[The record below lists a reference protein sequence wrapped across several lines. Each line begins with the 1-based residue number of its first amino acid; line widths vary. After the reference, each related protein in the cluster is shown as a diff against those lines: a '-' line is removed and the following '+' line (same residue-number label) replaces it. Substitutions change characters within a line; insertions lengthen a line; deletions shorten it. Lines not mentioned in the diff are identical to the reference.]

1 MNTALIL
8 AAFLFG
14 AIVVVWVVARK
25 AARAEKELENAKK
38 QIKEQQTAS
47 SILGRFINLSSAE
60 LLDRVRGKREKA
72 LKRRLRD
79 THRLDRRKPRP
90 IK

>member
-14 AIVVVWVVARK
+14 AIVVVWVEARK

-47 SILGRFINLSSAE
+47 NILGKFINLSSAE
-60 LLDRVRGKREKA
+60 LLDWVRGKREKA

-79 THRLDRRKPRP
+79 TDRLDR
-90 IK
+90 

>member
-14 AIVVVWVVARK
+14 AIVVVWLVARK

-47 SILGRFINLSSAE
+47 NILGKFINLSSAE

-79 THRLDRRKPRP
+79 TDRLDR
-90 IK
+90 

>member
-14 AIVVVWVVARK
+14 AIVVVWMVARK

-47 SILGRFINLSSAE
+47 NILGKFINLSSAE

-79 THRLDRRKPRP
+79 TDRLDR
-90 IK
+90 

>member
-25 AARAEKELENAKK
+25 AARAEKELENAKN

-47 SILGRFINLSSAE
+47 YILGKFINLSSVE

-79 THRLDRRKPRP
+79 TDRLDR
-90 IK
+90 

>member
-14 AIVVVWVVARK
+14 AIVVVWVEARK

-47 SILGRFINLSSAE
+47 NILGKFINLSSVE
-60 LLDRVRGKREKA
+60 LLNRVRGKREKA

-79 THRLDRRKPRP
+79 TDRLDR
-90 IK
+90 

>member
-14 AIVVVWVVARK
+14 AIVVVWVVSRK
-25 AARAEKELENAKK
+25 AAHAEKELENAKK

-47 SILGRFINLSSAE
+47 NILGKFINLSSVE

-79 THRLDRRKPRP
+79 TDRLDR
-90 IK
+90 

>member
-14 AIVVVWVVARK
+14 AIVVVWVEALK

-47 SILGRFINLSSAE
+47 NILGKFINLSSAE
-60 LLDRVRGKREKA
+60 LLDRVRGKRERA
-72 LKRRLRD
+72 LKRRLRNTD
-79 THRLDRRKPRP
+79 RLDR
-90 IK
+90 

>member
-1 MNTALIL
+1 MNTAMIL

-47 SILGRFINLSSAE
+47 NILGKFINLSSAE

-72 LKRRLRD
+72 LKRRLRNTD
-79 THRLDRRKPRP
+79 RLDR
-90 IK
+90 

>member
-47 SILGRFINLSSAE
+47 NILGKFINLSSVE
-60 LLDRVRGKREKA
+60 LLDRVRWKREQA
-72 LKRRLRD
+72 LKRRLRNTD
-79 THRLDRRKPRP
+79 RLDR
-90 IK
+90 

>member
-14 AIVVVWVVARK
+14 AIVVVWVVAQK

-47 SILGRFINLSSAE
+47 NILGKFINLSSVE

-79 THRLDRRKPRP
+79 TDRLDR
-90 IK
+90 

>member
-25 AARAEKELENAKK
+25 AARAENELENAKK

-47 SILGRFINLSSAE
+47 NILGKFINLSSAE

-72 LKRRLRD
+72 LKRRLRNTD
-79 THRLDRRKPRP
+79 RLDR
-90 IK
+90 

>member
-47 SILGRFINLSSAE
+47 NILGKFINLSSAE

-72 LKRRLRD
+72 IKRRLRD
-79 THRLDRRKPRP
+79 TDRLDR
-90 IK
+90 

>member
-14 AIVVVWVVARK
+14 AIVVVWVEARK

-47 SILGRFINLSSAE
+47 NILGKFINLSSVE

-72 LKRRLRD
+72 LKRRLRNTD
-79 THRLDRRKPRP
+79 RLDR
-90 IK
+90 

>member
-25 AARAEKELENAKK
+25 AALAEKELENAKK

-47 SILGRFINLSSAE
+47 NILGKFINLSSAE

-72 LKRRLRD
+72 LKRRLRNTD
-79 THRLDRRKPRP
+79 RLDR
-90 IK
+90 

>member
-47 SILGRFINLSSAE
+47 NILCNFINLSSVE

-72 LKRRLRD
+72 LKRRLRNTD
-79 THRLDRRKPRP
+79 RLDR
-90 IK
+90 

>member
-47 SILGRFINLSSAE
+47 NILGKFINLSSVE
-60 LLDRVRGKREKA
+60 LLDRVHGKREKA
-72 LKRRLRD
+72 LKRRLRNTD
-79 THRLDRRKPRP
+79 RLDR
-90 IK
+90 

>member
-47 SILGRFINLSSAE
+47 NILGKFINLSSAE

-72 LKRRLRD
+72 LKRRLRNTD
-79 THRLDRRKPRP
+79 RLDR
-90 IK
+90 

>member
-14 AIVVVWVVARK
+14 AIVVVWLVARK

-47 SILGRFINLSSAE
+47 NILGKFINLSSVE

-72 LKRRLRD
+72 LKRRLRNTD
-79 THRLDRRKPRP
+79 RLDR
-90 IK
+90 

>member
-14 AIVVVWVVARK
+14 AIVVVWGVARK

-47 SILGRFINLSSAE
+47 NILGKFINLSSAE

-72 LKRRLRD
+72 IKRRLRD
-79 THRLDRRKPRP
+79 TDRLDR
-90 IK
+90 

>member
-8 AAFLFG
+8 AVFLFG

-47 SILGRFINLSSAE
+47 NILGKFINLSSVE

-79 THRLDRRKPRP
+79 TDRLDR
-90 IK
+90 

>member
-47 SILGRFINLSSAE
+47 NILGKFINLSSAE

-72 LKRRLRD
+72 LKRRLRGKD
-79 THRLDRRKPRP
+79 RLDR
-90 IK
+90 

>member
-38 QIKEQQTAS
+38 QIKEQQNAS
-47 SILGRFINLSSAE
+47 NILGKFINLSSAE

-79 THRLDRRKPRP
+79 TDRLDR
-90 IK
+90 

>member
-14 AIVVVWVVARK
+14 AIVVVWMVARK

-38 QIKEQQTAS
+38 QIKEQQTANN
-47 SILGRFINLSSAE
+47 ILGKFINLSSAE

-79 THRLDRRKPRP
+79 TDRLDR
-90 IK
+90 

>member
-38 QIKEQQTAS
+38 QIKEQQTS
-47 SILGRFINLSSAE
+47 SNILGKFINLSSVD

-79 THRLDRRKPRP
+79 TDRLDR
-90 IK
+90 

>member
-47 SILGRFINLSSAE
+47 NILGKFINLSSVE

-72 LKRRLRD
+72 IKRRLRD
-79 THRLDRRKPRP
+79 TDRLDR
-90 IK
+90 

>member
-8 AAFLFG
+8 SAFLFG

-47 SILGRFINLSSAE
+47 NILGKFINLSSAE

-79 THRLDRRKPRP
+79 TDRLDR
-90 IK
+90 

>member
-25 AARAEKELENAKK
+25 AARAEKELENAKQ

-47 SILGRFINLSSAE
+47 NILGKFINLSSAE

-79 THRLDRRKPRP
+79 TDRLDR
-90 IK
+90 

>member
-47 SILGRFINLSSAE
+47 NILGMFINLSSAE

-72 LKRRLRD
+72 LKRRLRNTD
-79 THRLDRRKPRP
+79 RLDR
-90 IK
+90 

>member
-14 AIVVVWVVARK
+14 AVVVVWVGARK

-47 SILGRFINLSSAE
+47 NILGKFINLSSAE

-79 THRLDRRKPRP
+79 TDRLDR
-90 IK
+90 

>member
-47 SILGRFINLSSAE
+47 NILGKFINLSSAE

-79 THRLDRRKPRP
+79 TDRLD
-90 IK
+90 

>member
-25 AARAEKELENAKK
+25 AARSEKELENAKK

-47 SILGRFINLSSAE
+47 NILGKFINLSSAE
-60 LLDRVRGKREKA
+60 LLDRERRKREKD
-72 LKRRLRD
+72 LKRR
-79 THRLDRRKPRP
+79 
-90 IK
+90 

>member
-47 SILGRFINLSSAE
+47 NILGKFINLSSAE

-72 LKRRLRD
+72 FKRRLRD
-79 THRLDRRKPRP
+79 TDRLDR
-90 IK
+90 

>member
-38 QIKEQQTAS
+38 QLKEQQTAS
-47 SILGRFINLSSAE
+47 NILGKFINLSSAE

-79 THRLDRRKPRP
+79 TDRLDR
-90 IK
+90 

>member
-47 SILGRFINLSSAE
+47 NILGKFINLSSVE

-79 THRLDRRKPRP
+79 THRLDR
-90 IK
+90 

>member
-47 SILGRFINLSSAE
+47 NILGKFINLSSLE

-79 THRLDRRKPRP
+79 TDRLDR
-90 IK
+90 

>member
-47 SILGRFINLSSAE
+47 NILGRFINLSSVE

-72 LKRRLRD
+72 LKRRLRNTD
-79 THRLDRRKPRP
+79 RLDR
-90 IK
+90 

>member
-47 SILGRFINLSSAE
+47 NILGKFINLSSVE

-72 LKRRLRD
+72 INRRWRD
-79 THRLDRRKPRP
+79 TDRLDR
-90 IK
+90 

>member
-47 SILGRFINLSSAE
+47 SILGKFINLSSAE

-72 LKRRLRD
+72 LKRRLRNTD
-79 THRLDRRKPRP
+79 RLDR
-90 IK
+90 

>member
-38 QIKEQQTAS
+38 QIKEQQNAS
-47 SILGRFINLSSAE
+47 NILGKFINLSSVE

-72 LKRRLRD
+72 LKRRLRNTD
-79 THRLDRRKPRP
+79 RLDR
-90 IK
+90 